1 MIKSP
6 RHILS
11 ARPPTSEGFIVVV
24 VLWLLGALSALASI
38 YSVYVVNSAAA
49 FAAQDEQLRAEALV
63 SASLE
68 LTAYKHLTEKIR
80 PTSGQFSFH
89 FGQAHIAVKFRS
101 ETARIDLNAAP
112 KQLLAGLFR
121 ALGARPEDADTYGE
135 RIVAWRTVQPND
147 QDSEASAYRMAALG
161 YQPRGAK
168 FPHANELSLVRDIPT
183 SLAERALK
191 FVTVY
196 SGRPQ
201 INVLCA
207 PAEVIAALPG
217 MSSDRVNAFL
227 VQRDVSPQD
236 AKSLLPAEA
245 QQFASVE
252 GGKAV
257 RVQTRIVFDNGRQQ
271 IAEAVIL
278 ITEDG
283 ERPFAILS
291 WRDDFAGIVA
301 DNQQ

>member
-1 MIKSP
+1 MKSP
-6 RHILS
+6 RQIFA
-11 ARPPTSEGFIVVV
+11 ARSPTSEGFIVVV
-24 VLWLLGALSALASI
+24 VLWLLGALSILASI
-38 YSVYVVNSAAA
+38 YSVYVVNTAAA

-63 SASLE
+63 SAALE
-68 LTAYKHLTEKIR
+68 LTAYKHLAEKTHS
-80 PTSGQFSFH
+80 TSGQFSFH
-89 FGQAHIAVKFRS
+89 FGQANIAVKFRS
-101 ETARIDLNAAP
+101 ETARIDINAAP

-135 RIVAWRTVQPND
+135 RIVAWRTVQSNA
-147 QDSEASAYRMAALG
+147 QDSEASAYRMAGLG

-168 FPHANELSLVRDIPT
+168 FPHINELSLVRDIPT

-201 INVLCA
+201 VNILDA

-227 VQRDVSPQD
+227 VQRDASSQD

-245 QQFASVE
+245 QQFATLE

-257 RVQTRIVFDNGRQQ
+257 RVQTRIFFDNGRQQ
-271 IAEAVIL
+271 NAEAVIL
-278 ITEDG
+278 ITEDR

-291 WRDDFAGIVA
+291 WRDDFTGIIA
-301 DNQQ
+301 DSHQ

>member
-1 MIKSP
+1 MMKTP
-6 RHILS
+6 RHIFS
-11 ARPPTSEGFIVVV
+11 AQHPTSEGFIVVV
-24 VLWLLGALSALASI
+24 VLWLLGALSVLASI

-49 FAAQDEQLRAEALV
+49 FAVQDEQLRGEALV
-63 SASLE
+63 SAALE
-68 LTAYKHLTEKIR
+68 LTAYKHLAEKTH

-89 FGQAHIAVKFRS
+89 FGQANIAVKFRS

-135 RIVAWRTVQPND
+135 RIVAWRTVHAD
-147 QDSEASAYRMAALG
+147 AQDSEASAYRLAGLG

-183 SLAERALK
+183 SLAGRALK

-201 INVLCA
+201 VNILDA

-227 VQRDVSPQD
+227 VQRDASSQD

-245 QQFASVE
+245 QQFATAE
-252 GGKAV
+252 GGKAI
-257 RVQTRIVFDNGRQQ
+257 RVLTRIVFDNDRQQ
-271 IAEAVIL
+271 SAETVIL

-291 WRDDFAGIVA
+291 WRDDFAGILA